1 VIEVRSYRRVFDLE
15 RRIYSIDRFRL
26 NPGGLPVRG
35 AVYFVLL
42 LVAALVMSDLPL
54 VGLLL
59 HAMPWPFR
67 DLLGPGALAAVLSL
81 IRVDGRTFHFA
92 AGALLRFAFQPRRL
106 DGLKRRSTI
115 GDRWQPQPLTMFPDG
130 SDGRLRR
137 LRYEGPGTVLIMVE
151 HRLNGAR
158 ERARRLPTATRR
170 SVRLSARADS
180 AALPSGKVL
189 ALEHGAALSVSAKS
203 ESASR

>member
-1 VIEVRSYRRVFDLE
+1 MIEVRSYRRVFDLE
-15 RRIYSIDRFRL
+15 RRIYSVDRLRL

-35 AVYFVLL
+35 VVYFVLL
-42 LVAALVMSDLPL
+42 LVGALVMSDLPL
-54 VGLLL
+54 IGLPL

-92 AGALLRFAFQPRRL
+92 AGALLRFIFQPRSL
-106 DGLKRRSTI
+106 DGLKGGSTI
-115 GDRWQPQPLTMFPDG
+115 GTRWQPPALTMLPDG
-130 SDGRLRR
+130 SDARLRR

-158 ERARRLPTATRR
+158 ERSRRLPAAGRR
-170 SVRLSARADS
+170 SVLLSARAES
-180 AALPSGKVL
+180 TALPSGKVL
-189 ALEHGAALSVSAKS
+189 ALERDSALSVSAKS